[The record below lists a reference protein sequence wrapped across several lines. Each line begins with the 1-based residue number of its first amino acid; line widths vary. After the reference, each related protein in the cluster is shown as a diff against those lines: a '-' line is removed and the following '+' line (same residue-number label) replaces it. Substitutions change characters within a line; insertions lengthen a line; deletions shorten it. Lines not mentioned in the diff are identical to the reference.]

1 MDRELMKQ
9 INQAVDR
16 GDDLVMDDLL
26 AKAKQVKGFID
37 EMADRKTRIVELLY
51 PAPFSSKEAAL
62 IAYLMHILSFCFI
75 DIEEKEKIP
84 HWIMAWYQKAQA
96 WHFAVNLE
104 IWDRPD
110 ES

>member
-1 MDRELMKQ
+1 
-9 INQAVDR
+9 
-16 GDDLVMDDLL
+16 
-26 AKAKQVKGFID
+26 
-37 EMADRKTRIVELLY
+37 
-51 PAPFSSKEAAL
+51 
-62 IAYLMHILSFCFI
+62 LMHILSFCFI